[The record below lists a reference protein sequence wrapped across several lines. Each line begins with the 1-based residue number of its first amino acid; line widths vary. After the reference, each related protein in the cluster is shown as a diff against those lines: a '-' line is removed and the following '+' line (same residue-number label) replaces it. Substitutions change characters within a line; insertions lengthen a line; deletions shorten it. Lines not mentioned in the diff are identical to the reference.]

1 MRIIGKKTILKIKK
15 KNNGNKKLC
24 AEIDKLIT
32 DLEKLIMKTQFDI
45 EKIVEKGVITN
56 ELDYDRALI
65 ADRKLRV
72 LANDNL
78 HFKNLRTKL
87 RDIIEKYENSE
98 WSDVDKIDDTKL
110 LESDKAERIAELE
123 RLFLENRK
131 QAIRKKLKELELT
144 QENLALILG
153 HKSKT
158 HMSELMNG
166 IKPFTLRDLII
177 INRLLKIEI
186 AVLIPIFLSKDDQIK
201 VKEAVMKLGKTKVKL
216 TSDDLV
222 LS

>member
-1 MRIIGKKTILKIKK
+1 MVKEKRLHRIMKTHF
-15 KNNGNKKLC
+15 
-24 AEIDKLIT
+24 
-32 DLEKLIMKTQFDI
+32 DLEKII
-45 EKIVEKGVITN
+45 EKGVITN
-56 ELDYDRALI
+56 ELDYERALI
-65 ADRKLRV
+65 SDRKLRL
-72 LANDNL
+72 LAKENL
-78 HFKNLRTKL
+78 HFKNLRIKL

-98 WSDVDKIDDTKL
+98 WSDVDQIDDSKL
-110 LESDKAERIAELE
+110 LESEKAEHIAESE

-186 AVLIPIFLSKDDQIK
+186 TILIPIFVSKEDQIK
-201 VKEAVMKLGKTKVKL
+201 IKEAVIKLDKPKIRL
-216 TSDDLV
+216 TNEDFV
-222 LS
+222 FC